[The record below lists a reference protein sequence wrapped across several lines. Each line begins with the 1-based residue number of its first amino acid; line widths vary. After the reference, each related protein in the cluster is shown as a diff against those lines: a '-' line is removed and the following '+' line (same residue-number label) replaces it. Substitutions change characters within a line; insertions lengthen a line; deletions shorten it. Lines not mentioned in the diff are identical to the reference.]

1 MTNFQ
6 RLNALIVFA
15 LVFIS
20 TLGLSAQHAPRQF
33 GAGIVTGLTASQID
47 GDISAGYHK
56 VGVQAGLRATTR
68 MGAKQS
74 ASFEILYSQRGCR
87 NQPNIYPLFSTTL
100 HYIEVPIQWHY
111 HDWASGDDED
121 KPDFY
126 RVQVNGGLY
135 YGRLMGTSDKY
146 GEESAGITPA
156 IPKLK
161 NSSFGLTA
169 GFSYFMSRHVGF
181 TARWQRALNLLYKP
195 GQAGSNY
202 SRSLNEHSLTF
213 RFDFM
218 F

>member
-1 MTNFQ
+1 MTSAKQILLF
-6 RLNALIVFA
+6 LFVF
-15 LVFIS
+15 FI
-20 TLGLSAQHAPRQF
+20 GVADISAQNAPRRF
-33 GAGIVTGLTASQID
+33 GAGLVAGLTASQID

-56 VGVQAGLRATTR
+56 VGLQGGLRATTR
-68 MGAKQS
+68 LGLKQS

-87 NQPNIYPLFSTTL
+87 NQPNIFPLFSTTL
-100 HYIEVPIQWHY
+100 HYLEVPIQWHY
-111 HDWASGDDED
+111 HDWGVGNDED
-121 KPDFY
+121 EPDFF

-135 YGRLMGTSDKY
+135 YGRLMGTTDKY

-156 IPKLK
+156 IPNLK
-161 NSSFGLTA
+161 NSSVGLTA
-169 GFSYFMSRHVGF
+169 GFSYFISRHVGF